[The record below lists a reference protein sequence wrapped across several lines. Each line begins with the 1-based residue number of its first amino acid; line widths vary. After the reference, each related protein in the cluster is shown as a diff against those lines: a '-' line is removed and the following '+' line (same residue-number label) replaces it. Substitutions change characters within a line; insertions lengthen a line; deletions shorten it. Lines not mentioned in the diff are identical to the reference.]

1 MRSPRRE
8 ILPFEDAVKLVRDRD
23 YHAVG
28 YCACRIMAKLNG
40 EGCRHSLENCLHF
53 GSLAKY
59 MVEHNYA
66 RRITADDAIEILSH
80 ANREGLVHTTERS
93 QGPIS
98 TICNCCSDCCAFFKA
113 VHEAKHPKTIAFSSY
128 VASVDVAKCIACG
141 ICMLRCPMKAVRVK
155 INREPAEVNV
165 EKCLGCG
172 VCVPSCPMEAME
184 LVERDERPEIPDH
197 KTYILQLLQD
207 RGRDFS
213 ALL

>member
-66 RRITADDAIEILSH
+66 RRITADEAIEILRH

-141 ICMLRCPMKAVRVK
+141 ICMLRC
-155 INREPAEVNV
+155 
-165 EKCLGCG
+165 LGCG